1 MSIPVKRTMKKT
13 KKSNLSILCSAVSLV
28 SAKRRACL
36 LEEFVCPIM
45 GEDKRALFAR
55 VYKGRAYVSRVSY
68 AKPNRVG
75 FPLKSPMGINL
86 PRVCGKNL
94 WRLITLLSLPQSRF
108 GLIA

>member
-1 MSIPVKRTMKKT
+1 MSIPAKRTTKKT
-13 KKSNLSILCSAVSLV
+13 KKSNLSILCGAVSLV

-68 AKPNRVG
+68 AKPFRVG
-75 FPLKSPMGINL
+75 LPVKKSYGY
-86 PRVCGKNL
+86 KS
-94 WRLITLLSLPQSRF
+94 T
-108 GLIA
+108 